1 MKHLTIVPLKKHF
14 AMSKETE
21 DFFKEEIKHINPEK
35 KPLTIETLRS
45 FSGFENVT
53 DEEANE
59 IIFSVQQFAELF
71 HEFYMELERMKERGE
86 IKDIIAYL
94 LDEEKLSEQ
103 NTQEELIQK
112 QAA

>member
-1 MKHLTIVPLKKHF
+1 MKHLTIVPQTKHF
-14 AMSKETE
+14 AMSKE
-21 DFFKEEIKHINPEK
+21 EIKNINPEK

-45 FSGFENVT
+45 FSGFEKVN

-59 IIFSVQQFAELF
+59 IIFSVQIFSELF
-71 HEFYMELERMKERGE
+71 HEFYVQLEKMKERGE

-94 LDEEKLSEQ
+94 LDEEKPIKEIIR
-103 NTQEELIQK
+103 EQK